1 MDARLGERAPPEI
14 FDVTIRDGSYVIDF
28 QFRPEDV
35 RLLCQ
40 SLDRSGFRYIE
51 VGHGLGLNASVV
63 RDAAAAGDDE
73 YLAAAAGACA
83 RARFGTFFIPG
94 IGSYEHLRRA
104 RNTYGMHFVRIGAEP
119 EKYEGMVPFLEYAKG
134 LGYEV
139 MCNFMKSYSAP
150 AAELAGKAAVLA
162 RAGADAVYV
171 VDSAGGMLPDEV
183 GEYVRAMAEQTP
195 ARVGFH
201 GHNNLELAVANSL
214 SAWRNG
220 AQLIDCSV
228 GGLGRSSGNTRSEL
242 FIPVLK
248 ALGVEQPYDLEEILK
263 LWQET
268 ILPLIRRRPVTAE
281 EIVGGYARVH
291 SGLVGPFVEA
301 SRRHGVSLASL
312 LYAYGE
318 ALHRGRGVPP
328 VEGLAA
334 ELARS
339 VRAAAAD
346 RGGARTLLQ
355 VHAPVSDDQ
364 TIHNTFRSVAEVLRA
379 VDVLS
384 HKACLP
390 VVAILDIA
398 PVADEEPYFVAEYL
412 YHDDHF
418 IVLRAAFSSVSTF
431 AEIMGKSRDWF
442 DILVLDGKS
451 PSVRAELAGLD
462 PSWRQGATLL
472 WADLTAVKYHCL
484 FGALY
489 QAVAETEATR
499 VLFVGGDPQRLAEF
513 APPSLDGV
521 EFLRTSPGADT
532 VLGVGVRPLGRP
544 ARRTT
549 VPDGPPPDT
558 FDIAVVL
565 SPVEGEELKAL
576 LGRLAP
582 GATVLDC
589 HGKAASTAGDLLR
602 ARGYAVVSVTL
613 WKAMSGELLNL
624 LCARNVKPAES
635 KSGAPAADAEERHVG
650 KTRAA

>member
-1 MDARLGERAPPEI
+1 MDARQIGRTPPEI

-73 YLAAAAGACA
+73 YLAAAAAACA

-104 RNTYGMHFVRIGAEP
+104 RNTYGMHFVRIGLEP
-119 EKYEGMVPFLEYAKG
+119 EKYERMVPFLEYAKG

-150 AAELAGKAAVLA
+150 AAELAQKAAVLA

-183 GEYVRAMAEQTP
+183 GEYVRAMAEQIP

-268 ILPLIRRRPVTAE
+268 VLPLIRRRPVTAE

-318 ALHRGRGVPP
+318 ALHGGRGVPT

-339 VRAAAAD
+339 VHAAADD

-355 VHAPVSDDQ
+355 VHAPVSDHQ
-364 TIHNTFRSVAEVLRA
+364 TIHNTFRSVAEVLHA
-379 VDVLS
+379 ADVLS

-390 VVAILDIA
+390 VVALVDIA

-412 YHDDHF
+412 YHDEHF
-418 IVLRAAFSSVSTF
+418 IVLRTAFSSVATF
-431 AEIMGKSRDWF
+431 AEVMGKSGDWF
-442 DILVLDGKS
+442 DFLVLDGKS
-451 PSVRAELAGLD
+451 PSVRTELAALGTA
-462 PSWRQGATLL
+462 WRQAAPVL
-472 WADLTAVKYHCL
+472 WADVAAIKYHCL
-484 FGALY
+484 FQVLY
-489 QAVAETEATR
+489 QTATETEAKR
-499 VLFVGGDPQRLAEF
+499 VLFVGGDSQRLAEY
-513 APPSLDGV
+513 APPSVSSLDFFAASPRVDSALGLGIRALKV
-521 EFLRTSPGADT
+521 EGTRPG
-532 VLGVGVRPLGRP
+532 PSE
-544 ARRTT
+544 
-549 VPDGPPPDT
+549 GPES
-558 FDIAVVL
+558 FDIAVL
-565 SPVEGEELKAL
+565 LAPVERGTLQDLAA
-576 LGRLAP
+576 RLSP

-589 HGKAASTAGDLLR
+589 QGKDGADLLR
-602 ARGYAVVSVTL
+602 EHGCAVVPLSL
-613 WKAMSGELLNL
+613 WKALSGELLNL
-624 LCARNVKPAES
+624 LGVRQEAPPQGVPDGGEAGTGAEA
-635 KSGAPAADAEERHVG
+635 GRVP
-650 KTRAA
+650 RAA